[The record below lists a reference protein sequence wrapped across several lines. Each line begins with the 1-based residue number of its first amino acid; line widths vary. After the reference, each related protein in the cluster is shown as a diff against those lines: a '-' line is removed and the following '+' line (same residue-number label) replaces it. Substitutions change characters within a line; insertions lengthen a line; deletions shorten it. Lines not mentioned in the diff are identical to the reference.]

1 MNVDF
6 ASPLW
11 LLALWVLPLV
21 GGGAAWGAVRARRAL
36 ARFIEARLV
45 PAMASRASLG
55 VTLARGGLVLV
66 AMALVI
72 VALARPRWGVEER
85 EVPRVG
91 RDVVFLIDV
100 SRSMLTED
108 VRPNRLERAKL
119 WVDDAI
125 RAMPANRVAVV
136 AFAGSSVV
144 KSPLTLD
151 HGFARLAL
159 AELSPDAVARG
170 GTNLGDALRQ
180 TAREVFDLAADEDTP
195 SEARTRDIIVIS
207 DGGDQESLPA
217 EAAAALA
224 VQGVRII
231 AIGVG
236 DEAQAHPI
244 PVRTARGRGFVE
256 YEGERVMT
264 RLESDVLR
272 QTALAS
278 AGGVYLAVG
287 SGAVELADVY
297 ADLSRDDPR
306 TEFATAERERRRE
319 RFQWFIVP
327 ALALLVVEVALRG
340 GRVRRVVR

>member
-1 MNVDF
+1 MSLDF

-11 LLALWVLPLV
+11 LLALWVLPLIA
-21 GGGAAWGAVRARRAL
+21 GGALWAGVLSRRAL
-36 ARFIEARLV
+36 ARFVESKLIER
-45 PAMASRASLG
+45 MAPGASLTG
-55 VTLARGGLVLV
+55 ALMKAGVLV
-66 AMALVI
+66 ASIALVI
-72 VALARPRWGVEER
+72 VALARPQWGVEER
-85 EVPRVG
+85 ELPRAG

-108 VRPNRLERAKL
+108 VRPNRLKRAKL

-136 AFAGSSVV
+136 AFAGSTVV

-159 AELSPDAVARG
+159 AELSPEAVARG
-170 GTNLGDALRQ
+170 GTNLGDALRL
-180 TAREVFDLAADEDTP
+180 TAREVFDLSADDALN
-195 SEARTRDIIVIS
+195 EARTRDIIVIS
-207 DGGDQESLPA
+207 DGGDQESLPQ

-224 VQGVRII
+224 AQDVRII

-236 DEAQAHPI
+236 DEDSAHPI
-244 PVRTARGRGFVE
+244 PIDTPRGRQYVE
-256 YEGERVMT
+256 YQGERVLT

-278 AGGVYLAVG
+278 AGGVYLGVG

-306 TEFATAERERRRE
+306 IEFDAAERERRRE
-319 RFQWFIVP
+319 QFQWFLVP
-327 ALALLVVEVALRG
+327 AIALLVIEAAMIGRRGKGALP
-340 GRVRRVVR
+340 